1 MEETKFSGW
10 GLVEKFGHQ
19 RIAGRFSERSIAG
32 QNMLQVDIPLSD
44 APDHFR
50 TEFLGGAAIY
60 ALHPT
65 DEKTA
70 RMLAKRMDAKPVYS
84 YDVEQQLRIEQRAAA
99 EPATTEPRVAVYGG
113 DDPDADHD
121 EDDRDDDGDQDDD
134 IQF

>member
-10 GLVEKFGHQ
+10 GLAELMGHV

-32 QNMLQVDIPLSD
+32 TSLLQVDIPLSD
-44 APDHFR
+44 EPDHFR
-50 TEFLGGAAIY
+50 TQFVGGGSIY

-70 RMLAKRMDAKPVYS
+70 RALAKRLGTRPTYA
-84 YDVEQQLRIEQRAAA
+84 YDVEQQLRIEQRAAETVAA
-99 EPATTEPRVAVYGG
+99 EPAVRVYSG

-121 EDDRDDDGDQDDD
+121 EDDRDDGDHDEDD